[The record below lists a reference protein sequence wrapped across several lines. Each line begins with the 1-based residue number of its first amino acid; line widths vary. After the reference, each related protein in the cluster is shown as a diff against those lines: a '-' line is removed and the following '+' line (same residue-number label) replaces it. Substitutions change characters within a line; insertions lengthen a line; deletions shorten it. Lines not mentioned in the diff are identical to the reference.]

1 MYLNAFVGF
10 LFLHP
15 REKFLKLGV
24 VFELFQGV
32 ELLGEVFVV
41 EESVNLAVTSGT
53 NVDRR
58 AGIFVF
64 SLGVLFGDE
73 VMGG

>member
-10 LFLHP
+10 LFLNP
-15 REKFLKLGV
+15 RDKSLEFGV
-24 VFELFQGV
+24 IFKLFQGV

-41 EESVNLAVTSGT
+41 EERVNLAVTSGA
-53 NVDRR
+53 NVDRL

-64 SLGVLFGDE
+64 TLGVLFGDE
-73 VMGG
+73 VVGG